1 MYITIKF
8 DIDEKNCD
16 EQKLMVHFS
25 EYLNDVLDVGYDEGD
40 LFVIRSLEQVPTL
53 LDATSLREF

>member
-25 EYLNDVLDVGYDEGD
+25 EYLNDILDVGYDEDD

>member
-25 EYLNDVLDVGYDEGD
+25 EYLNDVLDVGYDEDD